1 MIENEMMFDSQLP
14 GADLE
19 AKPKAKTGT
28 PIVRVAIPV
37 AVVGTIIG
45 PVTVTV
51 AVVGTI
57 IGPVTVTVAV
67 VGPVIRTIAAVAV
80 PAVSISDIL
89 HRARVLS
96 MCQH

>member
-1 MIENEMMFDSQLP
+1 MIENEMMFGSQLP

-19 AKPKAKTGT
+19 AKPKAKAGT

-37 AVVGTIIG
+37 AVVGAIIG

-51 AVVGTI
+51 
-57 IGPVTVTVAV
+57 TVAI

-80 PAVSISDIL
+80 PAVSITDIL
-89 HRARVLS
+89 YRVRLVS
-96 MCQH
+96 I

>member
-51 AVVGTI
+51 AI
-57 IGPVTVTVAV
+57 

-80 PAVSISDIL
+80 PAVSITDIL

-96 MCQH
+96 ICQR